1 MSTTIGLRERRRLEV
16 LRDLNDAAVT
26 LTEKAGFGDATID
39 LIAER
44 AGVSR
49 RTFFNYYASKEDA
62 VLGVVPPTVSEQVL
76 AVYDSDDGDRFSRTV
91 RLIVSIIHSTLV
103 DGVAVAQR
111 RALIAQYPQL
121 RERMS
126 QHMAAAEALAETV
139 LGERAAALG
148 APAEPPG
155 VLAMLASAVLRHAYS
170 RDPHALESADSPAI
184 EASIAAFR
192 DAIRELA

>member
-1 MSTTIGLRERRRLEV
+1 MTMGLRERRRLEV
-16 LRDLNDAAVT
+16 LRDLNEAAVT
-26 LTEKAGFGDATID
+26 LVAESGFADATID

-62 VLGVVPPTVSEQVL
+62 ALGVVAPTVSEQVL
-76 AVYDSDDGDRFSRTV
+76 AVYDADDGDRFSRTV
-91 RLIVSIIHSTLV
+91 RLIVSIVHSTLV
-103 DGVAVAQR
+103 DGVDVAQR

-139 LGERAAALG
+139 LGERAAAEPPT
-148 APAEPPG
+148 AADQPPG
-155 VLAMLASAVLRHAYS
+155 VLAMLASAVLRYAHS